1 VPVQAVSRRWLA
13 LAAAMMLTAGRDLPA
28 QSEPSWTFEQNGPT
42 YVYTL
47 RLASGLPADV
57 LLDVLFDPRHVAVF
71 SKSAG
76 RLVVLK
82 EDGPVNEVRFD
93 TRRLIFRCS
102 TTFRRTLD
110 REARTIDIEMIGF
123 KAGWGKLAPHARSSR
138 ARYTV
143 TDHGTYREVVYRQD
157 VETDKPVLGYSLR
170 VLRKSMGEF
179 ARDLEHYLQRPDLV
193 RESGE
198 APGVGGAGERLRGLR
213 LRGVHGTD
221 RDAAAPL
228 LAAPR

>member
-1 VPVQAVSRRWLA
+1 MPVQAVSRRWLA
-13 LAAAMMLTAGRDLPA
+13 LAAAAMLTAGRDLPA

-47 RLASGLPADV
+47 TLTSDLPAEV
-57 LLDVLFDPRHVAVF
+57 LLDVLFQPRHVAAF
-71 SKSAG
+71 SQSAG

-82 EDGPVNEVRFD
+82 EDGAVNDIRFD
-93 TRRLIFRCS
+93 TRRLIFKCS
-102 TTFRRTLD
+102 STFRRTLD

-157 VETDKPVLGYSLR
+157 VETDKPVSGYSLR

-179 ARDLEHYLQRPDLV
+179 AHELDQYLQRPQLV
-193 RESGE
+193 RGTGD
-198 APGVGGAGERLRGLR
+198 APGIVK
-213 LRGVHGTD
+213 
-221 RDAAAPL
+221 
-228 LAAPR
+228 